1 MALLILRQNSGS
13 LWSCNRG
20 VGPPLLLRG
29 EIVFPFE
36 LQLESWASIRVVV
49 GNSGFLSSSGSKL
62 GVPLEFQEGS
72 RASSRVARGKS
83 VFLLCCSRGVSPLLE
98 LRGLTGFLLSYS
110 RGVRPPLELQQ
121 ATQGSS
127 RDAAGNSGLL
137 SSCNRAVRPPLKLW
151 QGT

>member
-36 LQLESWASIRVVV
+36 LQQESWASIRVVV
-49 GNSGFLSSSGSKL
+49 GNSGFLSSFGGKL
-62 GVPLEFQEGS
+62 GVPLKLQEGS
-72 RASSRVARGKS
+72 QASSRVARGKS
-83 VFLLCCSRGVSPLLE
+83 VFHLCCSRGVSPLE

-127 RDAAGNSGLL
+127 QDAAGNSVFLL
-137 SSCNRAVRPPLKLW
+137 SCNRAVRPPLKLW

>member
-49 GNSGFLSSSGSKL
+49 GNSGFLSSFGGKL
-62 GVPLEFQEGS
+62 GVPLKLQGGS
-72 RASSRVARGKS
+72 RASSQVVAGNLSFLSRVDRDYR
-83 VFLLCCSRGVSPLLE
+83 F
-98 LRGLTGFLLSYS
+98 
-110 RGVRPPLELQQ
+110 PLELQQ
-121 ATQGSS
+121 GI
-127 RDAAGNSGLL
+127 
-137 SSCNRAVRPPLKLW
+137 
-151 QGT
+151 